1 MLLVKEAADL
11 AIENDAKGQLPA
23 NLLELPPDC
32 QNIEILI
39 WLLWRKDPPN
49 LDEERIKEVLARM
62 AEADPVG
69 DVNWRR
75 IIAAFDHAGG
85 RHGTRVKKLRQQY
98 LKIHYGR
105 RKIDPSGSGQVSS
118 AQHCE
123 SRERRCQD

>member
-1 MLLVKEAADL
+1 MTPDDETQPGVLASKTETIMSQMLLVKEAADL

-23 NLLELPPDC
+23 NLLELPPDR

-49 LDEERIKEVLARM
+49 LDEERIKKVLARM

-75 IIAAFDHAGG
+75 ILAAFDHAGG
-85 RHGTRVKKLRQQY
+85 RHGTRVKKLRKQY
-98 LKIHYGR
+98 LR
-105 RKIDPSGSGQVSS
+105 TR
-118 AQHCE
+118 
-123 SRERRCQD
+123 